1 MTKETLERA
10 KTLDSDIDAISKALN
25 VLCYRQF
32 SDQQLRIESG
42 LTGFEFKFNELD
54 TDTQDELLKAMKDVL
69 RKRKS
74 SMINEL
80 EEL

>member
-1 MTKETLERA
+1 MTKEILERA
-10 KTLDSDIDAISKALN
+10 KTLDGDIDAINKALN
-25 VLCYRQF
+25 VLCYRQL
-32 SDQQLRIESG
+32 SNQQLKITSG

-74 SMINEL
+74 SMINEI

>member
-1 MTKETLERA
+1 MTKEVLERA
-10 KTLDSDIDAISKALN
+10 KALDGDVAVINKALN
-25 VLCYRQF
+25 VLGNPM
-32 SDQQLRIESG
+32 LRISSG

-54 TDTQDELLKAMKDVL
+54 DDTQVELKAAMRGVL
-69 RKRKS
+69 TKRKS